1 MQPVK
6 KYKVE
11 LWGEKRF
18 CRPMLLD
25 TVIGDG
31 KEAIWIQYMDDRP
44 NYYIVRVPTGTNALI
59 EDRADEWCDDLLPQ
73 ITEAIADE
81 AQDFYTERA
90 WSEYER
96 KGYVCT
102 SRRWP
107 IPPSFPAGCG
117 WGKYEIGGARSCK
130 R

>member
-11 LWGEKRF
+11 FWGEKRL

-44 NYYIVRVPTGTNALI
+44 NYYILRVPTGTNALI
-59 EDRADEWCDDLLPQ
+59 KDRADEWRDDLLPQ

-90 WSEYER
+90 WNEYER

-102 SRRWP
+102 NRRWP
-107 IPPSFPAGCG
+107 IPPSFPVGCS
-117 WGKYEIGGARSCK
+117 WGRYELEAMNVARN
-130 R
+130 